1 MRSDGSASRPGRARV
16 RRASCARPRSSVVSS
31 AGARRRSLT
40 RRATSSAARG
50 SAALRC
56 LATRAGRRKS
66 LRRERCA
73 ASWWAMGRADSLA
86 KLALAYG
93 AHLTR
98 RRLMRPRPQLHSLL
112 ETYAADG
119 IRAVDSAER
128 AQHPRLVTCINCGL
142 CALAAGRLGYTRLPD
157 LASSYMRLYARL
169 GEASSDVSRG
179 EGDGPDLAAASSVC
193 PVGLP
198 LDEVAAAVRRMTVR

>member
-1 MRSDGSASRPGRARV
+1 
-16 RRASCARPRSSVVSS
+16 
-31 AGARRRSLT
+31 
-40 RRATSSAARG
+40 
-50 SAALRC
+50 
-56 LATRAGRRKS
+56 
-66 LRRERCA
+66 
-73 ASWWAMGRADSLA
+73 MGRADSLA

-93 AHLTR
+93 THLTR
-98 RRLMRPRPQLHSLL
+98 RRLTRPRPQLHALF

-142 CALAAGRLGYTRLPD
+142 CALAAGRLGKTRLPD

-169 GEASSDVSRG
+169 GEASSDVEG
-179 EGDGPDLAAASSVC
+179 ETPDLAAAAAVC

-198 LDEVAAAVRRMTVR
+198 LDEVAAVVRRISSR